1 MATPTMNR
9 MSTSARVAASSVLS
23 SEGFLEHLHV
33 ERARVDRSGSAFT
46 LIVFTLEGYMGI
58 SQKKLA
64 EDALLEALMART
76 RTCDAKGWHGAQL
89 GTILPYTHKAQAPA
103 VIEHLS
109 GVFKEIAATIIS
121 LPPNIAFSCVVYGYP
136 EDELSAM
143 VNV

>member
-1 MATPTMNR
+1 MASSSMNR
-9 MSTSARVAASSVLS
+9 MNSNTRVPVQGVLS
-23 SEGFLEHLHV
+23 SEGFIEHLHV

-76 RTCDAKGWHGAQL
+76 RTCDAKGWHGDQL
-89 GTILPYTHKAQAPA
+89 AVILPYTHKAQAEA
-103 VIEHLS
+103 VIEPLN
-109 GVFKEIAATIIS
+109 GLFKKIAATIIS